1 LLSIRVKIVYRKL
14 GKEKAWGQ
22 AHIVDQTIE
31 IDPRLKGKKKMEI
44 ILHEALH
51 ILNPEFS
58 ETKVIEQSKKLTALL
73 WKEHYRQVDNDIK
86 V

>member
-1 LLSIRVKIVYRKL
+1 MRIIYRKL

-22 AHIVDQTIE
+22 AHINENTIE
-31 IDPRLKGKKKMEI
+31 VDPRLKGKKKLEI

-58 ETKVIEQSKKLTALL
+58 ETKVIEQSKRLTTLL
-73 WKEHYRQVDNDIK
+73 WKEHFRQVDNDIK